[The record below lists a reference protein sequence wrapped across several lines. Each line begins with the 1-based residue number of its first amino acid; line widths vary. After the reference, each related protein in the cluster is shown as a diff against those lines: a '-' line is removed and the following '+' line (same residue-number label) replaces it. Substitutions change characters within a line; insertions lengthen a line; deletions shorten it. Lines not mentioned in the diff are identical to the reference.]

1 MKQVK
6 AGEHRLH
13 SGWWAVI
20 LLAVLAVFAGATI
33 TAFAGTFRS
42 FVPVTLTSDRAGLVM
57 DPGARVKMRGVQ
69 VGQVASITSDHGPVD
84 LTLEIDP
91 DQIANIPA
99 NVQAQISVTTAFGSK
114 FVDLIAPQR
123 PSTARLAAGAVL
135 VSKNVSTEVNTVFEN
150 VVDLLKMIDPAKL
163 NAVLSA
169 VADGVR
175 GQGPRMGQATTDL
188 DQVLTELNARSDT
201 FRQDWR
207 SFKNFNDTY
216 NAAAENILSVLN
228 AASTTSTTVVDHA
241 AQLDSL
247 LLNTLGFANSGTNLL
262 TTGKDPLIGAINTLE
277 PTTELLNKYNPVY
290 TCFLQGATWFL
301 DHGGR
306 QVWGG
311 NGKSIQLDIA
321 LLGGNDPYAYPDNL
335 PIVAAKGGPGGQ
347 PGCGSLPD
355 ASKNFPVRQLITN
368 TGWGTG
374 VDIRP
379 NPGIGHPCYADWLP
393 TTRGTPQP
401 PKIRQCLP
409 GPAIGPEPYPGAPP
423 YGAPLYGPGGV
434 PLWPG
439 IPPAPSAPPSNPL
452 TAPLADAN
460 AAPPASTA
468 AGDPPAAPPVAVPDP
483 APSATREPAA
493 PAPPVPGP
501 PPPTDDALPHP

>member
-1 MKQVK
+1 MKQTK

-13 SGWWAVI
+13 SAWWTVI
-20 LLAVLAVFAGATI
+20 LLMVLAVFAGTTI
-33 TAFAGTFRS
+33 SAFAGIFRS
-42 FVPVTLTSDRAGLVM
+42 YVPVTLTSDRAGLVM
-57 DPGARVKMRGVQ
+57 ETGARVKMRGVQ
-69 VGQVASITSDHGPVD
+69 VGRVAQISSAHGPVD
-84 LTLEIDP
+84 LKLEIDP

-99 NVQAQISVTTAFGSK
+99 NVGAQISVTTAFGSK
-114 FVDLIAPQR
+114 FVDLIPPAQ
-123 PSTARLAAGAVL
+123 PSTARLTAGTVL

-188 DQVLTELNARSDT
+188 NEVLTALNARSDT

-216 NAAAENILSVLN
+216 NAAAENILSVLD
-228 AASTTSTTVVDHA
+228 AASTTSTTVVNHA
-241 AQLDSL
+241 SQLDAL
-247 LLNTLGFANSGTNLL
+247 LLNTLGFATSGTNLL
-262 TTGKDPLIGAINTLE
+262 ATSKDSLIGAINTLE

-301 DHGGR
+301 NNGGY

-311 NGKSIQLDIA
+311 DGKSIQLDVA

-335 PIVAAKGGPGGQ
+335 PIVGAKGGPGGQ

-379 NPGIGHPCYADWLP
+379 NPGIGHPCYADWFP
-393 TTRGTPQP
+393 VTRAVPRP

-409 GPAIGPEPYPGAPP
+409 GPAPGPIPYPGAPP

-439 IPPAPSAPPSNPL
+439 VPPAPPADPL
-452 TAPLADAN
+452 TAPLAD
-460 AAPPASTA
+460 PA
-468 AGDPPAAPPVAVPDP
+468 AAPPVPEAMTPPPAPADP
-483 APSATREPAA
+483 APQASTAD
-493 PAPPVPGP
+493 PAP
-501 PPPTDDALPHP
+501 HP